1 MTTIVGIQKDDR
13 AIIAV
18 DSRVTDDNGRI
29 YSHPNMMK
37 YAERGSFIIAGSG
50 EVLPCDIIQNMWTPP
65 RLLAAD
71 KANIYKF
78 MITKVVPSMR
88 EILSKN
94 GYNFDEEHDKKEGE
108 RFHFLIACNGELFD
122 VDQELSVTRDAR
134 GYYAIGSGGDYALG
148 AMFAGA
154 RPLEALRIAAEV
166 SVYTA
171 EPFYEVEQY
180 KNQEI

>member
-1 MTTIVGIQKDDR
+1 MTTIVGIQKDDC

-29 YSHPNMMK
+29 YSHPDMMK
-37 YAERGSFIIAGSG
+37 YAERGAFVIAGSG
-50 EVLPCDIIQNMWTPP
+50 EVLPCDIVQNMWTPP

-71 KANIYKF
+71 KANVYKF
-78 MITKVVPSMR
+78 MITKVMPSIR
-88 EILSKN
+88 ELLTKN
-94 GYNFDEEHDKKEGE
+94 GYNFDEQQDKKEGE

-148 AMFAGA
+148 ALLMGA
-154 RPLEALRIAAEV
+154 SPLNALEVAANI

-171 EPFYEVEQY
+171 PPFYEVVQY
-180 KNQEI
+180 KN

>member
-1 MTTIVGIQKDDR
+1 MTTIVGIQKPDC
-13 AIIAV
+13 AMIAV

-29 YSHPNMMK
+29 YSHPDMKK
-37 YAERGSFIIAGSG
+37 YAERGAFIIAGSG
-50 EVLPCDIIQNMWTPP
+50 EVLPCDIVQNMWNPP

-78 MITKVVPSMR
+78 MITKVMPSIR
-88 EILSKN
+88 ELLTKN
-94 GYNFDEEHDKKEGE
+94 GYNFDEQQDKKEGE

-148 AMFAGA
+148 ALAMGA
-154 RPLEALRIAAEV
+154 SPLNALEVAANI

-171 EPFYEVEQY
+171 PPFYEVTQY
-180 KNQEI
+180 KN